1 MHHLQGRIVSKS
13 NRHRRRMDNLRFS
26 DIKSNVSIN
35 EWDKRRRRWRIHRK
49 NIRKKML
56 LFILMCY
63 KGVVSMLTR
72 QLLLMILLRTCVQAL
87 RNPDTQL
94 QCLSLDSTYV
104 VAVTLSSYT
113 TSASGCF
120 SFLNHRLYTTTD
132 FHFRFLVFIY
142 GCHTILVGGF
152 RVVYMR
158 PQLQPYFQGSNLG
171 ELRALKK

>member
-1 MHHLQGRIVSKS
+1 
-13 NRHRRRMDNLRFS
+13 MDNLRFS

-35 EWDKRRRRWRIHRK
+35 EWDKRRR
-49 NIRKKML
+49 
-56 LFILMCY
+56 
-63 KGVVSMLTR
+63 
-72 QLLLMILLRTCVQAL
+72 
-87 RNPDTQL
+87 
-94 QCLSLDSTYV
+94 YV

-152 RVVYMR
+152 RVVYTR
-158 PQLQPYFQGSNLG
+158 PQVYTYFANNTFL
-171 ELRALKK
+171 L